1 MTDIAL
7 VVYQMRNTTFP
18 AFFKEFEEA
27 EVHSVPEMIKWN
39 VDHADQCLPLGEF
52 MTVPLAQRI
61 HTKLQQNTLIRAS
74 FTICCMTELRQKS
87 TKRSKRLSTMKA
99 TTS

>member
-39 VDHADQCLPLGEF
+39 VDHADQCLPLGDF
-52 MTVPLAQRI
+52 MTVP
-61 HTKLQQNTLIRAS
+61 
-74 FTICCMTELRQKS
+74 
-87 TKRSKRLSTMKA
+87 
-99 TTS
+99 